1 MPFAGRT
8 AGRGD
13 HRNGKLLQQGGLL
26 CETGDHGSSESTDDP
41 YAPGGSRQASQRE
54 DGQAG
59 AKALLKEC
67 AKAVYSTHPKLPVK
81 YGDVLIENLCGTGA
95 KVIATADMKA

>member
-13 HRNGKLLQQGGLL
+13 RRNGKLLQQG
-26 CETGDHGSSESTDDP
+26 EITDP
-41 YAPGGSRQASQRE
+41 QRVLTILMRPE
-54 DGQAG
+54 G
-59 AKALLKEC
+59 ADRPLSVKTDRPVPKALLKEC